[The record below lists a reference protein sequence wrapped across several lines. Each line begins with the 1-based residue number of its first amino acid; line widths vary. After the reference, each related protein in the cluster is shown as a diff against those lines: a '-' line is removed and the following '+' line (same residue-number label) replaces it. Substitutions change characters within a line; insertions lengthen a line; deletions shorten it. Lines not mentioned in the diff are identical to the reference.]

1 MTRPALTWTLL
12 WLAVASAVAVGIVAG
27 FLVLRLLAP
36 DVAIAASRPV
46 AIPTS
51 IAPRDLSGPAATSGW
66 PLPGVPLVALRS
78 PDPITASDRVL
89 ARANEA
95 PTGSPLVQ
103 VAPSVRRPNV
113 AAGITEPR
121 AGITGTASWWAS
133 FGPGIYAALPG
144 YVAGTHVTI
153 RVWSGKLHVDAPV
166 ITSCQCLVGTPDE
179 RIVDVSPGI
188 LAALGL
194 DPGRGLYPVAI
205 EVLP

>member
-1 MTRPALTWTLL
+1 MTRRAQLVV
-12 WLAVASAVAVGIVAG
+12 LAVLLLL
-27 FLVLRLLAP
+27 LVLGIWFPAHTQGDQP
-36 DVAIAASRPV
+36 AAASRIPASEFEPV
-46 AIPTS
+46 GS
-51 IAPRDLSGPAATSGW
+51 VGSLSGQSTPGA
-66 PLPGVPLVALRS
+66 PLQARTPS

-95 PTGSPLVQ
+95 PTGSPLVL

-113 AAGITEPR
+113 AAGVTEPR

-153 RVWSGKLHVDAPV
+153 RVWSGELHVDAPV
-166 ITSCQCLVGTPDE
+166 ITSCGCFVGTPDE
-179 RIVDVSPGI
+179 RIVDLSPGM

-194 DPGRGLYPVAI
+194 DPAAGLYPVTI
-205 EVLP
+205 ERLP